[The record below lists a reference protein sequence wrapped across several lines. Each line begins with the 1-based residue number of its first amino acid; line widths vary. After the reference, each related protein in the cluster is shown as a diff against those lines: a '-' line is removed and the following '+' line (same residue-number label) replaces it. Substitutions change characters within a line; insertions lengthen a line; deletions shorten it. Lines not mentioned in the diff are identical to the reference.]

1 MLLHHQPSHVRQG
14 GFAFSAKGCHHL
26 DSSGFLKFHNHGPLR
41 SLRSSHSGF
50 SDISKTHRAHSCL
63 RAFALAR
70 LSTWDTHIIFAHKL
84 FPCIPCSN
92 GTVSMKP
99 TLMTLFKITLCLY
112 WHFSCLL
119 CFFFPHGNYYL
130 LKYSIIDLLLFI
142 VCLLPIEDNQHS
154 CRTFCVFYSLLYLC
168 LQEKSPAL

>member
-14 GFAFSAKGCHHL
+14 GFTFSAKGCHHL
-26 DSSGFLKFHNHGPLR
+26 DSSGFLKFHDHGPFC

-50 SDISKTHRAHSCL
+50 SDILQTRRAHSCL
-63 RAFALAR
+63 RAFALAL
-70 LSTWDTHIIFAHKL
+70 LSTWDMHVIFPCKF
-84 FPCIPCSN
+84 FPCIPFSN
-92 GTVSMKP
+92 GTVSMRP
-99 TLMTLFKITLCLY
+99 TLMTFKITLCLY
-112 WHFSCLL
+112 WHSSCL

-168 LQEKSPAL
+168 FQEKSPAL